1 MSYDRNAGF
10 GKDLSQDE
18 ADFNMVLPPLTSFR
32 DMSPSAFAKVTV
44 PTEAMV
50 QAFLKEQ
57 DTQKDSGRRL
67 YEERLVE

>member
-1 MSYDRNAGF
+1 
-10 GKDLSQDE
+10 
-18 ADFNMVLPPLTSFR
+18 MVLPPLTSFR
-32 DMSPSAFAKVTV
+32 DMSPSAFVKVTV
-44 PTEAMV
+44 PPEAMV